1 MPDPYQTLGV
11 PRDATPD
18 QIRGAYRRLAR
29 ELHPDVSPLPD
40 AAARFAAVAEAYEL
54 LTDPA
59 RSFSTP
65 APDPSGD
72 DPEEAAEVY
81 DAYFR
86 REARASAATRRTPP
100 PYQPISGTLDLV
112 LDLPISVHEAA
123 EGAALTVPSPDGAR
137 QVTIPA
143 GCCSGREIRLTG
155 AGARTRAGR
164 RGDLI
169 VRVRIVPGSGAG
181 LDDGPGSPVSPRG

>member
-59 RSFSTP
+59 RSSST
-65 APDPSGD
+65 AVPDPSGD

-81 DAYFR
+81 DAFFR
-86 REARASAATRRTPP
+86 TEARAATRRTPP
-100 PYQPISGTLDLV
+100 PYQPIAGTLDLL

-123 EGAALTVPSPDGAR
+123 EGAALTVPSPDGAK

-143 GCCSGREIRLTG
+143 GCRSGREIRLSG

-169 VRVRIVPGSGAG
+169 VRIRIVPASGAG
-181 LDDGPGSPVSPRG
+181 LDDGPVSPVPSRG